1 MDKTKQIELLRQ
13 GPCAWNEF
21 RKREKNFT
29 PNLSDENLSGFDLQ
43 HFNLSEADLQGADLS
58 GANLHQTNLYK
69 AKLYNAKLTRTNLDE
84 TNLQNANLVQ
94 ADISYSQIWKSKL
107 FGDTKNT
114 THERVTGKISNV
126 TELLGILNR
135 IVNKLKE
142 LSISLWNPDTRRLY
156 FRGERCDCWDLR
168 PSITRQNY
176 RNIMDS
182 NEESK
187 MLTDLMTAHPESFER
202 LTSSFSQLVLAQ
214 HYGLPT
220 RLLDIT
226 RNPFVGLF
234 YACRECSSKE
244 CSCKVNSC
252 PKCSSKGEC
261 SNTGQLHMFIVPNE
275 VVKPFNSDTISV
287 ITNFAKLSRSEQNRL
302 LSKTDKDTSE
312 QGDVAPSYDNEYQT
326 HPNGYDAALTR
337 LRHFIAREK
346 PYFENR
352 IDPRDFFRVFVVEP
366 QQSFDRLRAQ
376 SGAFLIS
383 AFHDRFEEDKILEWN
398 SDIPTYHHY
407 TLTVPSDK
415 KEAILEELRW
425 LNITPDVLFPELDT
439 TAKEIKKRYMQEK
452 E

>member
-1 MDKTKQIELLRQ
+1 MDKKKQIELLRQ
-13 GPCAWNEF
+13 GAHAWNEF
-21 RKREKNFT
+21 RKREKDFT

-69 AKLYNAKLTRTNLDE
+69 AKLYKAKLIRTNLDE
-84 TNLQNANLVQ
+84 ANLQNANLIQ
-94 ADISYSQIWKSKL
+94 ADIPYSRIWKSKL
-107 FGDTKNT
+107 FEDTNNT
-114 THERVTGKISNV
+114 PHQRLTREISNV
-126 TELLGILNR
+126 RDLLYVLNS

-142 LSISLWNPDTRRLY
+142 LSISLRNPDTPRLY

-168 PSITRQNY
+168 PSVMRQKDGNFIH
-176 RNIMDS
+176 RS
-182 NEESK
+182 RESK

-234 YACRECSSKE
+234 YACQWCSSKE
-244 CSCKVNSC
+244 CSCKVYSC

-261 SNTGQLHMFIVPNE
+261 SNTGQLHMFIVSNE
-275 VVKPFNSDTISV
+275 VVKPFNSDTISMIV
-287 ITNFAKLSRSEQNRL
+287 NFAKLSRSEQNRL

-312 QGDVAPSYDNEYQT
+312 EGDVAPYYDDNGQ
-326 HPNGYDAALTR
+326 NGYEATLTR
-337 LRHFIAREK
+337 LHHFIAQEK
-346 PYFENR
+346 PYFDPR
-352 IDPRDFFRVFVVEP
+352 IDPRDFFKVFIAEP

-376 SGAFLIS
+376 SGAFLVS
-383 AFHDRFEEDKILEWN
+383 AFHQRFETDQILERVHY
-398 SDIPTYHHY
+398 IPIYSHLYRHHV
-407 TLTVPSDK
+407 LTVQNDK

-439 TAKEIKKRYMQEK
+439 AAEEIKKRYMQR
-452 E
+452 